1 MPSSYQQRL
10 IENKELREKN
20 NELQKQL
27 KEMQRAV
34 NILNNCISKMSF
46 ISYNTTTDL
55 ELQFKELCDEM
66 EQDKLLNDK

>member
-20 NELQKQL
+20 NELQKQIE
-27 KEMQRAV
+27 EMQRSL
-34 NILNNCISKMSF
+34 NILNTYIT
-46 ISYNTTTDL
+46 YNTTTDL
-55 ELQFKELCDEM
+55 KLQFKELCDEM